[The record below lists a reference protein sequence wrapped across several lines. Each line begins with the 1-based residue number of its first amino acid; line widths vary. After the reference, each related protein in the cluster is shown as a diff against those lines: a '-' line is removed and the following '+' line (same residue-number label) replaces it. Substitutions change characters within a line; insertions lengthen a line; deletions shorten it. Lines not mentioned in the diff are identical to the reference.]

1 MISKE
6 RRTSLLYGFVA
17 LLFSIVLYFNANGQ
31 TVQSTL
37 SGNES
42 YSQTVSNVPI
52 QLLYDTDKYYIHGY
66 ENTATV
72 KLSSANRVQLN
83 AESNADT
90 RTFRVTADLTNVGEG
105 THEVS
110 LKVRN
115 LSSAVTSR
123 LQPETITVTI
133 EKKVTKTFDVQ
144 TVVPSGSTPSG
155 YELDKTNVDPDEVTI
170 TTGDKTL
177 SEIHQVVAV
186 VDPSMIKDEGINSEV
201 PVQALNQAGEAL
213 SIVADPVQVKV
224 TADAIKPKKSVHL
237 YGTQQGTPG
246 SGVKSYDFKFSELDA
261 VVTGSNEQL
270 ALIGDSIPVP
280 IDVSGI
286 THRTTRNID
295 IPLER
300 GLSISP
306 KSVSV
311 EITPILASSD
321 SSSST
326 NRSQGAEKENNTN
339 TSFSTTNS
347 TTSSSSQQSE
357 SSQDSESSISSESTS
372 SSTQMSQTNSSEN

>member
-224 TADAIKPKKSVHL
+224 TADAIKPKKSVRL
-237 YGTQQGTPG
+237 YGIQQGTPG